1 MTVETLPRLLMRL
14 LDLTAL
20 RRAEQVG
27 SLSKR
32 LVYRSPINT
41 YWGRS
46 LCQYSLNGCYVVFH
60 MTSNDLVVSCIQV
73 CLILCGDRLVIDYL
87 PFFALWG
94 LPTIKVVLLI
104 LSHYGPSPWMRK
116 LSILID
122 LLLDYLCRQTRLFL
136 LYSWLRLYV

>member
-1 MTVETLPRLLMRL
+1 MTVETLPCLLMRL

-32 LVYRSPINT
+32 LIYRRPIYN

-46 LCQYSLNGCYVVFH
+46 LRQYSLNGCYVVFH
-60 MTSNDLVVSCIQV
+60 MTANYLLVSNIKVG
-73 CLILCGDRLVIDYL
+73 LIPCGDRLVIDYL
-87 PFFALWG
+87 SLLALRG
-94 LPTIKVVLLI
+94 FPTIKVVLLI